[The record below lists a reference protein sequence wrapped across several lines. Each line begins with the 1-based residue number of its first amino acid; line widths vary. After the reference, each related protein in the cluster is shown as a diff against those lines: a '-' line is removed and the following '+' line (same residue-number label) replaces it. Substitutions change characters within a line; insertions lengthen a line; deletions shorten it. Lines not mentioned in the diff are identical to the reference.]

1 MRVAVFPPIYLPNT
15 ELMQVMQHAIVFNLD
30 SACSYKT
37 IMWIVNFAT
46 ATSVRKL
53 MIRPVIGVIKIEIM
67 TEGAIIS
74 FAKGKGW
81 LGPLNTHQKGKIPQD
96 LNYGEKVEKRRKV
109 LCGCQKSSSMMDTNG
124 YWLWSDSAKLSG
136 RKKKVGSSR

>member
-1 MRVAVFPPIYLPNT
+1 
-15 ELMQVMQHAIVFNLD
+15 
-30 SACSYKT
+30 
-37 IMWIVNFAT
+37 MWIVNFAT

-74 FAKGKGW
+74 FAKGNGW

-96 LNYGEKVEKRRKV
+96 LNYREKVEKRRKV

>member
-15 ELMQVMQHAIVFNLD
+15 ELMQVMQHAIVFNVLD
-30 SACSYKT
+30 SACSYKA

-74 FAKGKGW
+74 FAKGNGW

-96 LNYGEKVEKRRKV
+96 PNYGEK
-109 LCGCQKSSSMMDTNG
+109 
-124 YWLWSDSAKLSG
+124 G
-136 RKKKVGSSR
+136 RKTSQSFVRVSEKQQYDGH

>member
-15 ELMQVMQHAIVFNLD
+15 ELMQVMQHAIVFNVLD

-67 TEGAIIS
+67 TEAAIIS
-74 FAKGKGW
+74 SAKGKGCSI
-81 LGPLNTHQKGKIPQD
+81 LIRKENPPGSELRGK
-96 LNYGEKVEKRRKV
+96 
-109 LCGCQKSSSMMDTNG
+109 
-124 YWLWSDSAKLSG
+124 G
-136 RKKKVGSSR
+136 RKTSQSFVRVSEKQQYDGH

>member
-15 ELMQVMQHAIVFNLD
+15 ELMQVMQHALVFNVLD

-67 TEGAIIS
+67 TEGVIIS
-74 FAKGKGW
+74 FAKGLAGAAQYSSERENPPGSE
-81 LGPLNTHQKGKIPQD
+81 LRGKRSK
-96 LNYGEKVEKRRKV
+96 NVAKFCAGVRKAAV
-109 LCGCQKSSSMMDTNG
+109 
-124 YWLWSDSAKLSG
+124 
-136 RKKKVGSSR
+136 

>member
-1 MRVAVFPPIYLPNT
+1 MAVFPPIYLPNT
-15 ELMQVMQHAIVFNLD
+15 ELMQVMQHAIVFNVLE

-81 LGPLNTHQKGKIPQD
+81 LGPLNTHQKGKIPPGSE
-96 LNYGEKVEKRRKV
+96 LRGK
-109 LCGCQKSSSMMDTNG
+109 
-124 YWLWSDSAKLSG
+124 G
-136 RKKKVGSSR
+136 RKTSQSFVRVSEKQQYDGH